1 MPDAADRLR
10 VYVDADVLL
19 ASAASPTAHSAGQV
33 VLSLSEITLIHALTS
48 ALAVEECERN
58 LIARL
63 PEAVPAFRRLVRR
76 ALDVVPAPSKASVRR
91 QAGRADWKDVPH
103 LACALD
109 QACPYLVTYNVSDY
123 EPGHPDVQV
132 VRPGVLVRRV
142 RGQLARL

>member
-19 ASAASPTAHSAGQV
+19 VSSASPTAHSAGQV
-33 VLSLSEITLIHALTS
+33 VLGLSEITLIHAITS
-48 ALAVEECERN
+48 ELAVEECERN
-58 LIARL
+58 LVARV
-63 PEAVPAFRRLVRR
+63 PEAVPTFRQLVRR
-76 ALDVVPAPSKASVRR
+76 ALNVTPAPSKRSVRR
-91 QAGRADWKDVPH
+91 LVGRADWKDVPH

-109 QACPYLVTYNVSDY
+109 QRCPYLVTYNVSDY

>member
-1 MPDAADRLR
+1 MPDAAERLR

-33 VLSLSEITLIHALTS
+33 VLSLSEITLIHAITS

-58 LIARL
+58 LVARI
-63 PEAVPAFRRLVRR
+63 PEAIPTFRRLVRR
-76 ALDVVPAPSKASVRR
+76 ALEVAPAPSQRSVRR

-109 QACPYLVTYNVSDY
+109 HGCPYLVTYNLSDY
-123 EPGHPDVQV
+123 EPGHPDVQA
-132 VRPGVLVRRV
+132 VRPGALVRRV